1 MKSSLIITCEHA
13 GNEVPEE
20 YQSLFIDQQEILSSH
35 RGWDPG
41 AWLLARHLSK
51 QLGAPLFGCLT
62 SRLLIEANRSLDSD
76 QLFSEFTT
84 SLSKSEKENLIQQIY
99 RPYRD
104 HVIAAIERVSKPLL
118 HLSIHSFTPTWNKQE
133 RKVDIGILFDPSR
146 NSEYR
151 FSQQLRENLQLNL
164 PEFQI
169 DFNEP
174 YKGTDDGFT
183 SWLRTEYND
192 AEYAGIEI
200 EVNQKFA
207 PKLSIVEEALFK
219 SIKASMHKY
228 MN

>member
-20 YQSLFIDQQEILSSH
+20 YHSLFTGQQEILSSH

-41 AWLLARHLSK
+41 AWPLANYLSK
-51 QLGAPLFGCLT
+51 KLSAPLFGCLT
-62 SRLLIEANRSLDSD
+62 SRLLIEANRSLDSG

-84 SLSKSEKENLIQQIY
+84 ALSKAKKENLIHHIY

-104 HVIAAIERVSKPLL
+104 HVLAAMEKTSKPLL
-118 HLSIHSFTPTWNKQE
+118 HLSIHSFTPIWNKQE

-146 NSEYR
+146 NSEYL
-151 FSQQLRENLQLNL
+151 FSQQLRKNLQLNL

-169 DFNEP
+169 HFNEP

-183 SWLRTEYND
+183 TWLRTKYSDDEYT
-192 AEYAGIEI
+192 GIEI

-207 PKLSIVEEALFK
+207 SNLSLVEEALFE
-219 SIKASMHKY
+219 SIKESMNKY